1 MAWLEKLSRITAVP
15 LILRGVAF
23 LSAFAGLWL
32 AAPQAASAPKTLGIL
47 AFLAVLPALA
57 IGTRLVDVVMAGTVI
72 LWVIT
77 TLGFGEPAEPL
88 RVFGVAAA
96 LYLLHSSAAMA
107 AALPYDAV
115 VDPQVPLRWA
125 ARSAL
130 VVAAAG
136 VVAAVVVLLAPLMTP
151 TTSVIALFAG
161 LGVVLATVAL
171 LTMRR
176 L

>member
-1 MAWLEKLSRITAVP
+1 MAWLERLSRITAVP
-15 LILRGVAF
+15 LILRAVAF
-23 LSAFAGLWL
+23 VSAFAGLWL
-32 AAPQAASAPKTLGIL
+32 AAPQVASAPKTLGIL
-47 AFLAVLPALA
+47 AFVAVLPALA
-57 IGTRLVDVVMAGTVI
+57 VTSRLVDVVMAGIVI
-72 LWVIT
+72 LWIVT
-77 TLGFGEPAEPL
+77 ALGFGEPAEPL
-88 RVFGVAAA
+88 RVFGVAAT

-130 VVAAAG
+130 VVAAGG
-136 VVAAVVVLLAPLMTP
+136 VVATVVVLLAPLMTP
-151 TTSVIALFAG
+151 TTSVIVLFAG

-171 LTMRR
+171 LATRR